1 MTLIWLLTLRVLFF
15 LVSTK
20 RNFFF
25 QNKIGSGWKKCGC
38 LVGTSKSSTKPKK
51 NDVFVLCVK
60 TQRRSCRVFGIFWKV
75 SPLLT
80 GLSSK
85 CHNFFLYLVSVEFGK
100 VCLTKVFTLSV
111 FQKNFEFVCF
121 PPFLLSFSKK
131 IECFLP
137 KITCIGGK
145 QTNYKKNLNEKFECF
160 RCFFIRWLY

>member
-1 MTLIWLLTLRVLFF
+1 LTLIWLLTLRVLFF

-60 TQRRSCRVFGIFWKV
+60 TQRRSCRLFGIFWKV

-85 CHNFFLYLVSVEFGK
+85 YHNFFSIWSLLSLEKYVWQKYSL
-100 VCLTKVFTLSV
+100 CLFSKRILSLSV
-111 FQKNFEFVCF
+111 SHHFYSPFPKKMSAFCQKLRVLAGNRQTT
-121 PPFLLSFSKK
+121 KK
-131 IECFLP
+131 I
-137 KITCIGGK
+137 
-145 QTNYKKNLNEKFECF
+145 LNEKFECF